1 MDNDTSNKLML
12 NVHDIE
18 EILGVSEGMAYKIIR
33 QLNNE
38 IRDKGFHTV
47 RGRVSRKYFEES
59 YYGAGTLERG

>member
-1 MDNDTSNKLML
+1 MDNTKNKLML
-12 NVHDIE
+12 NAGDIV

-33 QLNNE
+33 ELNTE

-59 YYGAGTLERG
+59 YYGAVTPEKG